1 MRRQLR
7 SRRAPA
13 FPYGY
18 RHRLDDQ
25 DEVNQNY
32 LADEA
37 AAAEEARVMMAPNL
51 EEEEEDEEEREEEE
65 KEEEEGQGEPTGNA
79 WWQKLQIVTEYLWD
93 PEKRMSLARTGVMIR
108 PFAHSLNF
116 NFNVSEPDTWQH
128 YVISLNGFLQGY
140 NDSLQEEM
148 NVDCPPGQY
157 FIQEGNEDEDKK
169 ACQFKRSFLKNC
181 SGLEDPTFG
190 YSTGQPC
197 ILLKMNRIVGF
208 RPELGD
214 PVKVSC
220 KVQRGDEND
229 IRSINYYPESASFDL
244 RYYPYYGKLTH
255 VNYTSPLVAMH
266 FTDVVKNQAVPVQCQ
281 LRGKGI
287 INDIINDHFV
297 GRVIFTLNIET

>member
-18 RHRLDDQ
+18 RYRLDDQ

-32 LADEA
+32 LADEEEE
-37 AAAEEARVMMAPNL
+37 AEEAQVLVVPDL
-51 EEEEEDEEEREEEE
+51 EEEEE
-65 KEEEEGQGEPTGNA
+65 KEEEERSQGQPIGNA
-79 WWQKLQIVTEYLWD
+79 WWQKLQIMIEYLWD
-93 PEKRMSLARTGVMIR
+93 PERRISLAQTGVMIR

-157 FIQEGNEDEDKK
+157 FIQDGNEDEDKK

-190 YSTGQPC
+190 YATGQPC

-220 KVQRGDEND
+220 KVQRGDEDD

-281 LRGKGI
+281 LKGKGI
-287 INDIINDHFV
+287 INDVISDHFV

>member
-18 RHRLDDQ
+18 RYRLDDQ

-32 LADEA
+32 LADEEEEA
-37 AAAEEARVMMAPNL
+37 EEEARVMVVPDL
-51 EEEEEDEEEREEEE
+51 EEEEEEEEEGKEEEE
-65 KEEEEGQGEPTGNA
+65 KEEEESQAQETGSA
-79 WWQKLQIVTEYLWD
+79 WWRKWQIVNEYLWD
-93 PEKRMSLARTGVMIR
+93 PEKRMSLARTGQ
-108 PFAHSLNF
+108 SW
-116 NFNVSEPDTWQH
+116 S
-128 YVISLNGFLQGY
+128 Y

-157 FIQEGNEDEDKK
+157 FIQDGDEDEDKK

-208 RPELGD
+208 RPEPGD

-281 LRGKGI
+281 LKGKGI
-287 INDIINDHFV
+287 INDVINDRFV
-297 GRVIFTLNIET
+297 GWGFPGGAVVENLPANAGDMGSSPGLEGSHMPQSN